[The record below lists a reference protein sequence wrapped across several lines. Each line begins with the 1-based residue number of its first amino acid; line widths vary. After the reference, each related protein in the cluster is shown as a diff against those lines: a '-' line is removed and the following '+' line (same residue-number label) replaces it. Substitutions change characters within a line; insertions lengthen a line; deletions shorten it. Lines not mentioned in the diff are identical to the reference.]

1 MRIKKEFLDL
11 IFVSNKFK
19 GVKAYDFLNILINQ
33 RLSTL
38 FQYLEYLKN

>member
-19 GVKAYDFLNILINQ
+19 GVKAYDFGNILINR
-33 RLSTL
+33 RLSTIYR
-38 FQYLEYLKN
+38 FIEYLKN